1 MVIASAFVAVAVPVP
16 LNATVAGLPAALLA
30 TDKDALVLPAATGV
44 KVTETVQLA
53 PAASEAPQVVDWA

>member
-1 MVIASAFVAVAVPVP
+1 MNPVKK
-16 LNATVAGLPAALLA
+16 LLDWLLPPTPNYYYRLSKEAE
-30 TDKDALVLPAATGV
+30 VE